1 VCKLQQDVESREEAL
16 AGLRGTAAAGSGD
29 EAAHTVL
36 AEKDKEIA
44 ELQAKLKKVM
54 TDAKRIFEKY
64 KSEGEEVKQRE
75 AALQA
80 QIDQLKQGGA
90 GREEM
95 EMQVAALKRDLAQ
108 TAEDLDATRTK
119 LQQFKR
125 AAEEKIKS
133 DRAKYLAH
141 LEQLKQSSA
150 GAADDAGA
158 ASMES
163 VEESVLGGGE
173 EEEDSSPGHEDGGA
187 DGADADFETPEVL
200 NKVAASMGSMLK
212 GLW

>member
-1 VCKLQQDVESREEAL
+1 M
-16 AGLRGTAAAGSGD
+16 
-29 EAAHTVL
+29 L

-75 AALQA
+75 AALQT